1 VSQGAPSQIVANFSA
16 GATVSEERVD
26 ALLAQCA
33 ERKLTTLLV
42 KSVYQ
47 ATKLRSTLTIR
58 GMRASGVAV
67 EVGLIPDITI
77 KFSPTAAPRDH
88 P

>member
-26 ALLAQCA
+26 ALLAQYA

-42 KSVYQ
+42 KSVNQ

-58 GMRASGVAV
+58 GMRASGVSV